1 MDYNKLIE
9 TISTIVN
16 TDTIY
21 KQNLSLVYELP
32 EDLLRRMDEELYYKT
47 NKGGELEYKDE
58 IEINVMGVKIKLIKK
73 PNNS

>member
-1 MDYNKLIE
+1 M
-9 TISTIVN
+9 
-16 TDTIY
+16 
-21 KQNLSLVYELP
+21 YELP

-73 PNNS
+73 VQ